1 MKTGADF
8 QLTPETII
16 RDSIYDLLP
25 LSAEA
30 SRLLATGPM
39 LRLDGIQQLGF
50 VSRIWPGARH
60 SRLEHSIGVM
70 HLMREALIQLR
81 FRGAGFDDESART
94 GIAAALLHD
103 VGHYPFSHAIEELG
117 DPVQPHEIVG
127 RRLILSDEIAD
138 ILRCGWRVNPHRVAD
153 LINPP
158 EGGVDPRDRIARQ
171 LLSGP
176 LDVDKLD
183 YLPRDARACA
193 VPYGGVDTARLL
205 GALVDI
211 PLPGGS
217 VLGIDH
223 KGISPMHSLM
233 NARQEM
239 FDNVY
244 WHHTNRACMAMLLR
258 AVQDALEAGL
268 PPAELSNYADVT
280 LLQRL
285 ARSDMP
291 ESTRRL
297 VAGLQSRRFHK
308 RAVEISSRAGDL
320 FEYLSDLFT
329 DPGRRRE
336 LERRLAR
343 TISEQAGCHLGDGD
357 VLIDI
362 PKPEKW
368 RSTLWVYFER
378 PPVGLNRTMSWYEVT
393 GVDESSL
400 LAYERRR
407 RLVRIVSTAAVRPL
421 VRKHWQQAIYPL
433 LGAV

>member
-1 MKTGADF
+1 MITGAEF
-8 QLTPETII
+8 GLTPTTIL
-16 RDSIYDLLP
+16 RDSLYDLVP

-30 SRLLATGPM
+30 ARLLASGPM

-70 HLMREALIQLR
+70 HLMREALAQLR
-81 FRGAGFDDESART
+81 ARGIEFDDEAART

-117 DPVQPHEIVG
+117 GPVQAHEEVG
-127 RRLILSDEIAD
+127 RRLVLGDEIAAL
-138 ILRCGWRVNPHRVAD
+138 LRNDWRVDPERVAG
-153 LINPP
+153 LIDPP
-158 EGGVDPRDRIARQ
+158 PAGPPAVDRVARQ

-211 PLPGGS
+211 ASPAGQ

-258 AVQDALEAGL
+258 AVQDALDAGL
-268 PPAELSNYADVT
+268 APGELSTFADVE

-285 ARSDMP
+285 SLPDMP
-291 ESTRRL
+291 ASTRRL
-297 VAGLQSRRFHK
+297 VTGLRARRFHK
-308 RAVEISSRAGDL
+308 RAVEISSRATDL
-320 FEYLSDLFT
+320 YEYISSLFSD
-329 DPGRRRE
+329 PPRRRA
-336 LERRLAR
+336 LEQRILDVVSSA
-343 TISEQAGCHLGDGD
+343 SGLPLEAGDIL
-357 VLIDI
+357 VDI

-368 RSTLWVYFER
+368 RSTVWVYFDD
-378 PPVGLNRTMSWYEVT
+378 PPIGMSRVMPWHDVT
-393 GVDESSL
+393 GAGESSL
-400 LAYERRR
+400 TTYEHHR
-407 RLVRIVSTAAVRPL
+407 RLVRIVATEAARAPVRA
-421 VRKHWQQAIYPL
+421 HWQAALYPL
-433 LGAV
+433 LGSF

>member
-1 MKTGADF
+1 MNTGAEF
-8 QLTPETII
+8 GLTPETTI
-16 RDSIYDLLP
+16 RDSLYDLVP

-30 SRLLATGPM
+30 SNLLATPAM

-70 HLMREALIQLR
+70 HLMREALAQLAS
-81 FRGAGFDDESART
+81 RGMAVDPESART

-117 DPVQPHEIVG
+117 PPVLPHEKVG
-127 RRLILSDEIAD
+127 RRLSLGAEIAD
-138 ILRCGWRVNPHRVAD
+138 VLSGKWRVDPARVAA
-153 LINPP
+153 LIDPP
-158 EGGVDPRDRIARQ
+158 ETGFDSRDRIAGQ

-176 LDVDKLD
+176 LDVDKLE

-193 VPYGGVDTARLL
+193 VPYGGVDTTRLL
-205 GALVDI
+205 GALIDVET
-211 PLPGGS
+211 PSGQ

-258 AVQDALEAGL
+258 GVQDALDAGL
-268 PPAELSNYADVT
+268 QADELSGYADVT

-285 ARSDMP
+285 SSPDMP

-297 VAGLQSRRFHK
+297 VWGLQQRRFHK
-308 RAVEISSRAGDL
+308 RAVEISSRASDL
-320 FEYLSDLFT
+320 YRYLSSLFAA
-329 DPGRRRE
+329 PSSRRE
-336 LERRLAR
+336 LERSLTSSIGRLAGV
-343 TISEQAGCHLGDGD
+343 EVADGD
-357 VLIDI
+357 ILIDI

-368 RSTLWVYFER
+368 RSNVWVQYDN
-378 PPVGLNRTMSWYEVT
+378 PPVGLRRTMTWSEATGGGDSPLSTYEHH
-393 GVDESSL
+393 
-400 LAYERRR
+400 R
-407 RLVRIVSTAAVRPL
+407 RLVRIVSTASTREL
-421 VRKHWQQAIYPL
+421 VRKHWQSVIYPL
-433 LGAV
+433 LGSV